1 MQKIKL
7 IPHLFLEIMQQMD
20 GTLDILGNLGI
31 DSHIHQKEEKKK
43 KQRKNKQTNKQKKTK
58 ISKKTLT
65 FMSTQIINLIPEFFL
80 DILHFKESDN
90 LTDR

>member
-7 IPHLFLEIMQQMD
+7 FPHLFLEIMQKMD

-43 KQRKNKQTNKQKKTK
+43 KQTNKQKKK
-58 ISKKTLT
+58 QT
-65 FMSTQIINLIPEFFL
+65 FQRKL
-80 DILHFKESDN
+80 
-90 LTDR
+90 

>member
-7 IPHLFLEIMQQMD
+7 FPHLFLEIMQKMD

-43 KQRKNKQTNKQKKTK
+43 KQTKNKQTNKQKKPQ
-58 ISKKTLT
+58 T
-65 FMSTQIINLIPEFFL
+65 FQRKL
-80 DILHFKESDN
+80 
-90 LTDR
+90 

>member
-43 KQRKNKQTNKQKKTK
+43 KQTKNKQTKKNT
-58 ISKKTLT
+58 
-65 FMSTQIINLIPEFFL
+65 
-80 DILHFKESDN
+80 HFKENFDFYVHAN
-90 LTDR
+90 NQLDP

>member
-43 KQRKNKQTNKQKKTK
+43 KQTKNKQTDKQTKKNKHCKENFDFYVHANNQ
-58 ISKKTLT
+58 
-65 FMSTQIINLIPEFFL
+65 L
-80 DILHFKESDN
+80 DP
-90 LTDR
+90 

>member
-1 MQKIKL
+1 MYIFMQKIKL

-43 KQRKNKQTNKQKKTK
+43 KQRKNKQTDKQTKKNK
-58 ISKKTLT
+58 
-65 FMSTQIINLIPEFFL
+65 
-80 DILHFKESDN
+80 HFKENFDFYVHAN
-90 LTDR
+90 NQLDP

>member
-1 MQKIKL
+1 MQK
-7 IPHLFLEIMQQMD
+7 MD

-43 KQRKNKQTNKQKKTK
+43 KQTNKQKKKTN

-80 DILHFKESDN
+80 DIIHFKKSDN

>member
-43 KQRKNKQTNKQKKTK
+43 KQTDKQTKKNK
-58 ISKKTLT
+58 
-65 FMSTQIINLIPEFFL
+65 
-80 DILHFKESDN
+80 HFKENFDFYVHAN
-90 LTDR
+90 NQLDP

>member
-43 KQRKNKQTNKQKKTK
+43 KQTNRQTNKKKQ
-58 ISKKTLT
+58 T
-65 FMSTQIINLIPEFFL
+65 FQRKL
-80 DILHFKESDN
+80 
-90 LTDR
+90 